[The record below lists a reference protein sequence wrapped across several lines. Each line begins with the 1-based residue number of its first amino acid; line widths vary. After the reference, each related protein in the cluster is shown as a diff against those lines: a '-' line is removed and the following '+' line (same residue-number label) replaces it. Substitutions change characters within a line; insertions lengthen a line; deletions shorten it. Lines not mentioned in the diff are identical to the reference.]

1 MALPYLLKK
10 LLKKLRKTIRPLNGR
25 VYISKLLI
33 KLPKSL
39 FPDYRIIVNPAIVKS
54 NRRTLNVLGD
64 AAVNLSAGFNDS
76 LMPERES
83 KYCRRC
89 SKLYYRQNSIT
100 SNDAEF
106 SRPQIRYSTPIKSWS
121 DEVEEEFGVSMG
133 VQRIPFPPPMPEGI
147 ALDDEL
153 FHKAPLRRITIGDIQ
168 SVKVSCFFGL
178 NVLFDFLFF
187 L

>member
-10 LLKKLRKTIRPLNGR
+10 LLKKLKKTIRPLNGR

-39 FPDYRIIVNPAIVKS
+39 FPDYRIFVNPVIVKS

-64 AAVNLSAGFNDS
+64 AALPSVNSSADFKDS
-76 LMPERES
+76 STPERES

-89 SKLYYRQNSIT
+89 SRLYYRQ
-100 SNDAEF
+100 NDAEF
-106 SRPQIRYSTPIKSWS
+106 SRPQIRYSTPIKTWS
-121 DEVEEEFGVSMG
+121 DEVEEEFAASMG

-153 FHKAPLRRITIGDIQ
+153 FNKAPLRRITLGDIQ
-168 SVKVSCFFGL
+168 SVKVSCFIGINF
-178 NVLFDFLFF
+178 LFDFVFF